1 MAASFLG
8 RECNN
13 GTILWSPSSSTIKSQ
28 NAIDAFSRCI

>member
-13 GTILWSPSSSTIKSQ
+13 GTILWSPRTQKRKDHE
-28 NAIDAFSRCI
+28 NAKE

>member
-13 GTILWSPSSSTIKSQ
+13 GTILWSPRATSCTIFLFFL
-28 NAIDAFSRCI
+28 AHGAG